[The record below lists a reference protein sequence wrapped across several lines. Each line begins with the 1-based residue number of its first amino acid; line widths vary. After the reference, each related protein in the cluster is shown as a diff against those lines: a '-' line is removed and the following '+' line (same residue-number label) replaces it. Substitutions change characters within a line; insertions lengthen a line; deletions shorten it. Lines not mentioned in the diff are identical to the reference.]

1 MYLDI
6 NFMIKSIFINY
17 IQMNNFKLLLKIIMK
32 LKKKKNQVVKI
43 LSIYILY
50 WNFWFKNWKSYIKRM
65 RLNLNKFKDKN

>member
-50 WNFWFKNWKSYIKRM
+50 
-65 RLNLNKFKDKN
+65 